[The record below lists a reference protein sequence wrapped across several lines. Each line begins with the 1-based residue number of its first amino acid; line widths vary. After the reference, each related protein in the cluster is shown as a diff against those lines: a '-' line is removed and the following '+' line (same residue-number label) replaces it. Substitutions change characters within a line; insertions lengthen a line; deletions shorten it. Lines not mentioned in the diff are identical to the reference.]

1 MVTNTLVTPYYSS
14 GIRER
19 FLLHALHSPA
29 TIKNIK
35 YAELDYEFDPIA
47 YQKRSLAR
55 VATEKLPKTLPKG
68 WPAAVRGPLA
78 WSGKDFPDETPF
90 IYMISD
96 EENQEIAN
104 ALARFSKLGIK
115 PEKVTPELF
124 PLPTLQRRLQKIQD
138 EIYYGRGLAI
148 LRGLNID
155 GLSDEQLTV
164 LYLGVTCYVAGVR
177 GKQDQRGS
185 MIMHVLSRDDEDAVH
200 NKLIEKPYHTDT
212 SCDCLCLLTKA
223 CAASGGRSLIS
234 SAWNV
239 YNILAATRPDL
250 IHTMMQANWP
260 FDTSG
265 RYPPY
270 VNRPILYLHDGK
282 IIMNVSRRQLC
293 GHPNDPRT
301 PGIPGLTE
309 AQAEA
314 LDAIHAIARE
324 HEIKTTMQQGDIRFL
339 NNMALL
345 HRRET
350 FYDDD
355 QSKRHLMRLWLH
367 NPKQCWGL
375 PRTLRIAWARIFE
388 DMEREAHWDMSPV
401 REGGRILRTG
411 QSCD

>member
-1 MVTNTLVTPYYSS
+1 MVTNTSVIPYYSS

-19 FLLHALHSPA
+19 FLLHASSPPA
-29 TIKNIK
+29 TAKNIK
-35 YAELDYEFDPIA
+35 YAELDYEFDDIA

-55 VATEKLPKTLPKG
+55 VTTEKLTKVLPKG
-68 WPAAVRGPLA
+68 WPADVQGPLS

-90 IYMISD
+90 IYMIST
-96 EENQEIAN
+96 EENQEIA
-104 ALARFSKLGIK
+104 KLGIK
-115 PEKVTPELF
+115 PESVTPELF
-124 PLPTLQRRLQKIQD
+124 PLPTIQRRLQSIKH
-138 EIYYGRGLAI
+138 EIYHGRGVAI
-148 LRGLNID
+148 LRGLDID
-155 GLSDEQLTV
+155 HLSAEQLAV
-164 LYLGVTCYVAGVR
+164 VYLGVTSYVASVR

-200 NKLIEKPYHTDT
+200 NKLVEKPYHTDT
-212 SCDCLCLLTKA
+212 SCDCLCLLTKN

-239 YNILAATRPDL
+239 YNILARTRPDL
-250 IHTMMQANWP
+250 IHTMMQPNWP

-265 RYPPY
+265 RDPPY
-270 VNRPILYLHDGK
+270 VNRPILYFQDGK

-293 GHPNDPRT
+293 GHPHYDRSA
-301 PGIPGLTE
+301 GIPGLSE

-314 LDAIHAIARE
+314 LDAVHAIARE

-355 QSKRHLMRLWLH
+355 QSQRHLMRLWLH
-367 NPKQCWGL
+367 NPKQCWRL
-375 PRTLRIAWARIFE
+375 PRTLKIAWARIFE
-388 DMEREAHWDMSPV
+388 DMERESHWDMSPAM
-401 REGGRILRTG
+401 EGGRILRTAA
-411 QSCD
+411 SCD